1 MENELKFS
9 VSPIKLEEAIS
20 RTGCY
25 DMVEENGIIWF
36 WWFNANGL
44 CQFDS
49 ATKSVD
55 IIAQYENA
63 PNEKRDLYRAIKKI
77 GNKLVLAP
85 RAAKEIAIYDM
96 ELKEMRYLGL
106 ADVQD
111 CRKEKYDENYKFVV
125 SLRHRNTV
133 YLLGYRYP
141 AIVKIDLETSKVT
154 YLTAW
159 VDEIESRMKNESD
172 MRGYLIHAIASDEEA
187 WIACGNTNA
196 LLRLDFKTDEI
207 SVIDIP
213 CRMDGFGGI
222 AWANENF
229 WLVGRGKESNI
240 IVRWNARSAETKEI
254 EIFSPA
260 ECKKS
265 APFHPPI
272 VLRNKIMLFPISG
285 KHVYE
290 IDTIAER
297 VTVCT
302 VFDGLFDNEEINF
315 CPHAV
320 TGMCRTGEKI
330 WFITGKDLLWNEY
343 DCNTKTI
350 SRYEVKAQIS
360 TEPLKRMIASITDEV
375 LRESKTNIPFGH
387 KLSLSQFI
395 RLLSVD

>member
-1 MENELKFS
+1 MESELRFS
-9 VSPIKLEEAIS
+9 DTSIKMEEVIS
-20 RTGCY
+20 RMGCY

-49 ATKSVD
+49 ATKRVD
-55 IIAQYENA
+55 IIARYENA

-96 ELKEMRYLGL
+96 NLKEMQYLSL
-106 ADVQD
+106 ADVKD

-125 SLRHRNTV
+125 SLKHKNTI

-141 AIVKIDLETSKVT
+141 AIVKIDIETLKVT

-159 VDEIESRMKNESD
+159 VDEIESRIKTESD
-172 MRGYLIHAIASDEEA
+172 TRGYLIHAITLGEEA

-196 LLRLDFKTDEI
+196 LLHLNFKTDKV

-213 CRMDGFGGI
+213 CRMNGFGGI
-222 AWANENF
+222 AWVNENF
-229 WLVGRGKESNI
+229 WLVGRGKGSNI
-240 IVRWNARSAETKEI
+240 IVGWNACSAETYEI
-254 EIFSPA
+254 EIFPPD

-265 APFHPPI
+265 DPFHPPI
-272 VLRNKIMLFPISG
+272 VLDDKIMLFPISG
-285 KHVYE
+285 KHVYKV
-290 IDTIAER
+290 DTITKK
-297 VTVCT
+297 VTICT
-302 VFDGLFDNEEINF
+302 VFDGLLDNEEVHF
-315 CPHAV
+315 CPHTV
-320 TGMCRTGEKI
+320 IGICKTDKKI
-330 WFITGKDLLWNEY
+330 WFITGTDLLWNEY
-343 DCNTKTI
+343 DYNAETI
-350 SRYEVKAQIS
+350 SRYEVKAEIS
-360 TEPLKRMIASITDEV
+360 IDSLKRMIDSITDEV
-375 LRESKTNIPFGH
+375 LWESLTNIPFGH